1 VAEQDVRVRDVTEWL
16 EEAVTDAQR
25 RGLPDLRPL
34 LENLAQATAFLRS
47 ADWNDDASGESENE
61 TDLRKGA

>member
-1 VAEQDVRVRDVTEWL
+1 MPKEEVRARKVAAWL
-16 EEAVTDAQR
+16 QNAVADAER

-47 ADWNDDASGESENE
+47 ADWNDDASGGSENE